1 MCPTIRHLDHFSD
14 ETVTAQVFF
23 SDLQTSHCF
32 WAFQMQMY
40 FMFGFL
46 LREHWKMHHDQNA
59 PLLSSHMRE
68 GELHATHKNLGCP
81 PSLLVSISIL
91 RKSISNLNLNL
102 FHSFE
107 SHANTQ
113 LTLVD
118 NFRSESKIQG
128 Y

>member
-46 LREHWKMHHDQNA
+46 LQEHLKMHHDQNA

-68 GELHATHKNLGCP
+68 RERVTC
-81 PSLLVSISIL
+81 
-91 RKSISNLNLNL
+91 
-102 FHSFE
+102 
-107 SHANTQ
+107 NTQ
-113 LTLVD
+113 EPWLSTFPSRIHL
-118 NFRSESKIQG
+118 NPEEIHFKSQS
-128 Y
+128 